1 MSYTLKKHLS
11 KKSNYGAKRS
21 TSAIKYIVIHYTAND
36 GDSDESNARYFA
48 NNSVKSSAHYFVD
61 DDSITQSVPD
71 HYVAW
76 AVGGT
81 KYSNTNI
88 TGGGKYYTI
97 CTNSNSISIELCD
110 TKRDGKYYP
119 SAATIQ
125 NALAF
130 TRKLMKKYNIPQ
142 SHVIRHFDVTGKI
155 CPAYWCGTKA
165 KNNLWKTEFYNRLSG
180 TSPRPTKSSST
191 KYTHSKFLSDLKTIL
206 KLKSNASAKTILSK
220 TITVSSTKNRTHKI
234 VLPIQKYL
242 NSLGYNCGK
251 ADGIAGTK
259 FHAAVKSFQKKNN
272 CVVDGEITARNATWK
287 ALLKI
292 KK

>member
-76 AVGGT
+76 AG
-81 KYSNTNI
+81 
-88 TGGGKYYTI
+88 GGGKYYTI

-110 TKRDGKYYP
+110 TKKDGKYYP

-142 SHVIRHFDVTGKI
+142 SHVIRHFDATGKI

-165 KNNLWKTEFYNRLSG
+165 KNNL
-180 TSPRPTKSSST
+180 
-191 KYTHSKFLSDLKTIL
+191 
-206 KLKSNASAKTILSK
+206 
-220 TITVSSTKNRTHKI
+220 
-234 VLPIQKYL
+234 
-242 NSLGYNCGK
+242 
-251 ADGIAGTK
+251 
-259 FHAAVKSFQKKNN
+259 
-272 CVVDGEITARNATWK
+272 
-287 ALLKI
+287 
-292 KK
+292 

>member
-88 TGGGKYYTI
+88 TSGGKYYTI

-234 VLPIQKYL
+234 VLPLQKYL
-242 NSLGYNCGK
+242 NSLGYDCGK

-259 FHAAVKSFQKKNN
+259 FHAAVKSFQKKNK